1 MAWIFVLSPP
11 FRQQQTGIRATRK
24 DGLKNGLKI
33 RGSEWIP
40 VVFRRR

>member
-1 MAWIFVLSPP
+1 MAWIVVSSTP

-33 RGSEWIP
+33 RGSRWIP
-40 VVFRRR
+40 VVFKRR